1 MRAAFCLGDIATVVD
16 REEDV
21 SGTREVRE
29 SFTESSWITGLS
41 EHEGHAGSEED
52 DVGRLV
58 FGKVFMLE
66 ISAGAVDQL
75 KNLRQ
80 TLGSSD
86 EVEGTY
92 SSQNE
97 MIYNELA

>member
-1 MRAAFCLGDIATVVD
+1 MRAAFCFHNIATVVD

-21 SGTREVRE
+21 GGTREVGE
-29 SFTESSWITGLS
+29 SLTEGSGIAGLG

-52 DVGRLV
+52 DVGGLV
-58 FGKVFMLE
+58 LGEVFMLE
-66 ISAGAVDQL
+66 VSAGAVDQL
-75 KNLRQ
+75 KNLWQ
-80 TLGSSD
+80 ELVSSD

-97 MIYNELA
+97 MIYNQLA